1 MAATPTVSQRLQFR
15 KSAQAAEQPKQSSTE
30 PPTLRAGRHGVV
42 TLFGYGIKISVERG
56 HLTLEDGIGA
66 DRHKWRFSRVG
77 HGLKR
82 LVVIGNDGF
91 VSLAALRWLAD
102 QDAAFVMLE
111 RDGSVLATTGPTR
124 ASDARLRRS
133 QALAFHS
140 GAALRI
146 ARELITQKL
155 AGQQQVAGDKLRNP
169 DIAYAIGR
177 FKTAIATAETIPEIR
192 VLEARAGA
200 TYFSAWHDLPINFPK
215 MDLARVPEHWR
226 TFGTRRSVLT
236 GSPRLATNPPNA
248 ILNYLF
254 AALASEAR
262 LAAAALGLDPCIGV
276 LHYDT
281 AARDSLAYDLME
293 PVRPQVD
300 AFLLSWIV
308 GQTLRRESFFEDR
321 HGNCRLMGP
330 FAAKLA
336 ETAPNWARAVAPF
349 AERVVKELWSSIAK
363 SPREPAPPTL
373 LTQARKREAVGRP
386 PMPPPMPTPRP
397 ENVCKLC
404 GLPIKRGPSH
414 CPRCAITASTV
425 RLTAA
430 APEGRRIS
438 QSADAQASRAKT
450 QRRHAAERA
459 AWEPTSLPS
468 WLTHEFYAK
477 KIQPHLAAFT
487 SRQVSRAI
495 GVSIQYAIRLRSGQC
510 GPHPRHWVK
519 LAHLVGFSLDVHAG

>member
-15 KSAQAAEQPKQSSTE
+15 ESEESTVSPQQFSTE
-30 PPTLRAGRHGVV
+30 PPVLRAARHGVV

-82 LVVIGNDGF
+82 LVVVGNDGF

-102 QDAAFVMLE
+102 QKDAAFVMLE

-124 ASDARLRRS
+124 VSDARLRRS
-133 QALAFHS
+133 QALAFHT

-155 AGQQQVAGDKLRNP
+155 AGQQQVALDTLRNP

-177 FKTAIATAETIPEIR
+177 FRAAIAGAETIPEIR

-200 TYFSAWHDLPINFPK
+200 AYWSAWHDLPVNFPR

-226 TFGTRRSVLT
+226 SFGTRQSLLT

-248 ILNYLF
+248 MLNLLYTV
-254 AALASEAR
+254 LASEAR
-262 LAAAALGLDPCIGV
+262 LAAAALGLDPAIGV

-281 AARDSLAYDLME
+281 QARDSLAYDLME

-308 GQTLRRESFFEDR
+308 GQTLRRVSFFEDR
-321 HGNCRLMGP
+321 NGNCRLMGP
-330 FAAKLA
+330 FAARLA

-349 AERVVKELWSSIAK
+349 AERVAKELWSSMSKA
-363 SPREPAPPTL
+363 PREAAPPTL

-386 PMPPPMPTPRP
+386 PMPPPMATPRP

-404 GLPIKRGPSH
+404 GVPINRGPSH
-414 CPRCAITASTV
+414 CPKCALTASTE

-430 APEGRRIS
+430 AAEGRRIS
-438 QSADAQASRAKT
+438 QSPDAQASRAKT

-477 KIQPHLAAFT
+477 KIQPLLAGFT
-487 SRQVSRAI
+487 SRQVSRAL
-495 GVSIQYAIRLRSGQC
+495 GVSLQYAIRLRSGEC
-510 GPHPRHWVK
+510 PVHPRHWVK
-519 LAHLVGFSLDVHAG
+519 LAELVGDSVKG

>member
-1 MAATPTVSQRLQFR
+1 
-15 KSAQAAEQPKQSSTE
+15 
-30 PPTLRAGRHGVV
+30 V
-42 TLFGYGIKISVERG
+42 TLFGYGVKISVERG

-66 DRHKWRFSRVG
+66 DRHRWRFSRVG

-111 RDGSVLATTGPTR
+111 RNGSVLVTTGPTR
-124 ASDARLRRS
+124 ASDARLRRA
-133 QALAFHS
+133 QALAFHT

-146 ARELITQKL
+146 TRELITQKL
-155 AGQQQVAGDKLRNP
+155 AGQQQVAGDNLRNP

-177 FKTAIATAETIPEIR
+177 LKAAIANTQTIPEIR
-192 VLEARAGA
+192 VLEAQAGA
-200 TYFSAWHDLPINFPK
+200 AYWSAWRDLPVNFPK
-215 MDLARVPEHWR
+215 VNLPRVPEHWR
-226 TFGTRRSVLT
+226 SFGTRQSILT

-248 ILNYLF
+248 MLNFLYTV
-254 AALASEAR
+254 LASEAR
-262 LAAAALGLDPCIGV
+262 LAAAALGLDPAIGV

-281 AARDSLAYDLME
+281 AARDSLACDLME

-321 HGNCRLMGP
+321 NGNCRLMGS

-336 ETAPNWARAVAPF
+336 ETAPNWSRAVAPF
-349 AERVVKELWSSIAK
+349 AERFAKELWSSIPK
-363 SPREPAPPTL
+363 PPREPAPPTL

-386 PMPPPMPTPRP
+386 TMPPAMATPRP

-404 GLPIKRGPSH
+404 GVPIKHGPSH
-414 CPRCAITASTV
+414 CPKCAMTASTE

-430 APEGRRIS
+430 AEAGRRIS

-468 WLTHEFYAK
+468 WLTHQVYAK
-477 KIQPHLAAFT
+477 KIQPRLAAFT
-487 SRQVSRAI
+487 SRQLSKAV
-495 GVSIQYAIRLRSGQC
+495 GVSVQYAIYLRSGQRSA
-510 GPHPRHWVK
+510 HPRHWVK
-519 LAHLVGFSLDVHAG
+519 LAELVGLPPDR